1 MVLSNLAIVAVL
13 AAVTYLV
20 LFRRHNRFRATGRA
34 SARAGMGNGA
44 TVAGP
49 ASGTRMKS
57 QAQPAASAPAGRM
70 CTHAV
75 SIERDLLPCD
85 AAKALG
91 EKRFLSHEAPDLPL
105 VDCDRDKCTCRYIH
119 HSDRRS
125 NEERRLPFMTHKGFG
140 FEVDDE
146 RRKSRTDRRRS

>member
-34 SARAGMGNGA
+34 SARAGTGNG
-44 TVAGP
+44 TPVAGP
-49 ASGTRMKS
+49 ASRTSMKS

-85 AAKALG
+85 AATALAD
-91 EKRFLSHEAPDLPL
+91 KRFLSHEAPDLPL
-105 VDCDRDKCTCRYIH
+105 AGCDRDKCSCRYMH

-125 NEERRLPFMTHKGFG
+125 NEERRLPFVTHMGFG

-146 RRKSRTDRRRS
+146 RRQSNDRRRS

>member
-20 LFRRHNRFRATGRA
+20 LFRRHNRFRATDRA
-34 SARAGMGNGA
+34 SARAGTGNG
-44 TVAGP
+44 TPVSEP
-49 ASGTRMKS
+49 ASGTSMKS
-57 QAQPAASAPAGRM
+57 QAQPAARVPAGRM

-85 AAKALG
+85 AAKALAD
-91 EKRFLSHEAPDLPL
+91 KRFLSHEAPELPL
-105 VDCDRDKCTCRYIH
+105 AGCDRDKCTCRYLH

-125 NEERRLPFMTHKGFG
+125 NEERRLPFVTHKGFG

-146 RRKSRTDRRRS
+146 RRKSNERRRS

>member
-34 SARAGMGNGA
+34 SARAGTGHG
-44 TVAGP
+44 TPVAGP
-49 ASGTRMKS
+49 ASGTSMKS

-85 AAKALG
+85 AAKALAD
-91 EKRFLSHEAPDLPL
+91 KRFLSHEAPDLPL
-105 VDCDRDKCTCRYIH
+105 AGCDRDKCTCRYIH

-125 NEERRLPFMTHKGFG
+125 NEERRLPFVTHKGFG
-140 FEVDDE
+140 FEIDEE
-146 RRKSRTDRRRS
+146 RRQSNDRRRS